1 MAEPSST
8 PSSAPSTAPSIAPS
22 DFIRDV
28 VREDNAQGTYSGRV
42 QTRFPPEPNGYLH
55 IGHAKAIVT
64 DFGIA
69 ESFGGVCN
77 LRLDDTN
84 PGTEETEYVQ
94 AIVDDIAWLGYTPGR
109 VVHASD
115 YFEQL
120 YSWAQYLIE
129 QGLAYVD
136 DQDPETISAQ
146 RGGYGKPGV
155 ESPYRDRPAAE
166 SLDLLAR
173 MRIGEFPDGSRCL
186 RARIDMQNENMWLR
200 DPVMYRIRHMH
211 HHSTGDEWKIFP
223 TYDWAHGQSDA
234 IEGVTHSL
242 CSLEFNSHRPL
253 YEWFLA
259 HLPLEGPA
267 PKQRE
272 FARLELTHT
281 ITSKRRLKKLVDDRL
296 VDGWDDP
303 RMPTLRG
310 MRRRG
315 YPAAAIRDFC
325 TAIGTTRNNSVR
337 AIEEFESFVR
347 KELNRTAQRRMAVLH
362 PLKLVLDGW
371 PVDADGNPVV
381 DHFEIVNNP
390 ENPDDGT
397 RRVAFSGILWIEQ
410 DDFREDP
417 PRKYFRLSPGREV
430 RLRGAYLV
438 TATDV
443 VKDAE
448 GRIVE
453 VHASYDPD
461 SRGGTAPDGRKVKST
476 MHWVS
481 AAHAVD
487 AEVRLY
493 DRLFTADIPGEAT
506 GEALDD
512 LNPDSRQILTGCKLE
527 AALADTD
534 PGQVVQFERLGY
546 FGVDPDSPMVFHRTV
561 GLRDE
566 WAHIQKRNG

>member
-1 MAEPSST
+1 
-8 PSSAPSTAPSIAPS
+8 
-22 DFIRDV
+22 
-28 VREDNAQGTYSGRV
+28 
-42 QTRFPPEPNGYLH
+42 
-55 IGHAKAIVT
+55 
-64 DFGIA
+64 
-69 ESFGGVCN
+69 
-77 LRLDDTN
+77 
-84 PGTEETEYVQ
+84 
-94 AIVDDIAWLGYTPGR
+94 
-109 VVHASD
+109 
-115 YFEQL
+115 
-120 YSWAQYLIE
+120 
-129 QGLAYVD
+129 YVD

-146 RGGYGKPGV
+146 RGGYGRPGV

-166 SLDLLAR
+166 SLDLLER
-173 MRIGEFPDGSRCL
+173 MRAGEFPDGSRCL
-186 RARIDMQNENMWLR
+186 RARIDMQDENMWLR
-200 DPVMYRIRHMH
+200 DPVMYRIRHLS
-211 HHSTGDEWKIFP
+211 HHSTGEKWKIYP

-259 HLPLEGPA
+259 HLPLDRPA

-347 KELNRTAQRRMAVLH
+347 KELNRTALRRMAVLR
-362 PLKLVLDGW
+362 PLALILDGW
-371 PVDADGNPVV
+371 PTDAEGNPVV
-381 DHFEIVNNP
+381 EYFEIVNNP
-390 ENPDDGT
+390 ENPDDGVRKVPFT
-397 RRVAFSGILWIEQ
+397 GTLWIEQ
-410 DDFREDP
+410 DDFRENP

-443 VKDAE
+443 VKDEA
-448 GRIVE
+448 GDVVA
-453 VHASYDPD
+453 VHASYDPQ
-461 SRGGTAPDGRKVKST
+461 SRGGHAPDGRKVKST

-481 AAHAVD
+481 AAHAVE

-493 DRLFTADIPGEAT
+493 DRLFTAEVPGEAT

-512 LNPDSRQILTGCKLE
+512 LNPASRETLTGCKLE
-527 AALADTD
+527 PAAAQTD
-534 PGQVVQFERLGY
+534 PGEMIQFERLGY
-546 FGVDPDSPMVFHRTV
+546 FAADTEQPMLFHRTV

-566 WAHIQKRNG
+566 WAHIQKQQAK

>member
-8 PSSAPSTAPSIAPS
+8 PSTTDPSTAPS

-28 VREDNAQGTYSGRV
+28 VREDNAQGTYGGRV

-64 DFGIA
+64 NFGIA
-69 ESFGGVCN
+69 ADFDGVCN

-84 PGTEETEYVQ
+84 PGTEESEYVES
-94 AIVDDIAWLGYTPGR
+94 IVEDIAWLGYTPGK

-120 YSWAQYLIE
+120 YSWARYLIE

-146 RGGYGKPGV
+146 RGGYGHPGV
-155 ESPYRDRPAAE
+155 ESPFRDRPAAE
-166 SLDLLAR
+166 SLGLLRR
-173 MRIGEFPDGSRCL
+173 MRDGEFPDGSRCL
-186 RARIDMQNENMWLR
+186 RARIDMQSENMWLR
-200 DPVMYRIRHMH
+200 DPVMYRIRHLRH
-211 HHSTGDEWKIFP
+211 HNTGDAWKIFP

-242 CSLEFNSHRPL
+242 CSMEFNSHRPL
-253 YEWFLA
+253 YDWFLA
-259 HLPLEGPA
+259 HLPLGAPA

-281 ITSKRRLKKLVDDRL
+281 ITSKRRLKKLVDDGL
-296 VDGWDDP
+296 VSGWDDP

-315 YPAAAIRDFC
+315 YPASAIREFC
-325 TAIGTTRNNSVR
+325 TAVGTTRNNSVK
-337 AIEEFESFVR
+337 AIEEFESYVR
-347 KELNRTAQRRMAVLH
+347 RDLNRTAQRRMAVLH

-371 PVDADGNPVV
+371 PTDAEGNPVV
-381 DHFEIVNNP
+381 EHFPVINNP
-390 ENPDDGT
+390 ENPDDGY
-397 RRVAFSGILWIEQ
+397 RDVAFTGQLWIEQ

-438 TATDV
+438 TATGV
-443 VKDAE
+443 VKDAD
-448 GRIVE
+448 GDVVE
-453 VHASYDPD
+453 VHASYDPA
-461 SRGGTAPDGRKVKST
+461 SKGGSAPDGRKVKST

-481 AAHAVD
+481 VPNAVE

-493 DRLFTADIPGEAT
+493 DRLFTAENPGEAT

-512 LNPDSRQILTGCKLE
+512 LNPASRQILEGCKLE
-527 AALADTD
+527 AALTD
-534 PGQVVQFERLGY
+534 AAPGEVVQFERLGY
-546 FGVDPDSPMVFHRTV
+546 FAVDHAAPMLFHRTV

-566 WAHIQKRNG
+566 WAQIQKRQG

>member
-397 RRVAFSGILWIEQ
+397 RRVAFSGTLWIEQ

-546 FGVDPDSPMVFHRTV
+546 FGVDTDSPMVFHRTV